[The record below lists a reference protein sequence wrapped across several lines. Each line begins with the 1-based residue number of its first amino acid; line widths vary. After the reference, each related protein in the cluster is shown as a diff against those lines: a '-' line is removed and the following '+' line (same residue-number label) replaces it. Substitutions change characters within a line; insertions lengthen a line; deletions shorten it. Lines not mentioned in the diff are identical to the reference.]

1 MAMQPRE
8 RMLALGLGLTVGLIL
23 LYWGF
28 GQYRSIFSSREAQ
41 LTNLNRE
48 VSKQETKVIL
58 IDKAIKQRGELEKRS
73 LPTDPLIADSLYQSW
88 LFDLVNGKLTEPT
101 ITLRSLPGNPTGYE
115 PLGYDVKGRGSL
127 EKITKML
134 YDFYTGNH
142 LHQITS
148 LDIKPQPKGT
158 DLELSMHVEA
168 IILPGTDRVDSLT
181 TEKVNVLALDSYD
194 KYQKSITE
202 RNLFAEY
209 TAPVVKPTGT
219 PLDLAKLAYVT
230 NIGHGVDGRPT
241 AWIHERNTNKTTYLF
256 VGNEFQVAGLKGKV
270 ENIDI
275 NDRSVELQIDG
286 KPVKVK
292 QDKSL
297 GDTLQE
303 RQK

>member
-8 RMLALGLGLTVGLIL
+8 RRLALALGLTVGLIL

-28 GQYRSIFSSREAQ
+28 GLYRGIFSSREAQ
-41 LTNLNRE
+41 LNNLKRD
-48 VSKQETKVIL
+48 VSKLNTKDIL
-58 IDKAIKQRGELEKRS
+58 ITKAIKQRGELEKRS
-73 LPTDPLIADSLYQSW
+73 LPKDPLIADSLYQTW

-101 ITLRSLPGNPTGYE
+101 VTMRSLPGNPKGYE

-127 EKITKML
+127 DQITKVL
-134 YDFYTGNH
+134 YDFYNGNH

-148 LDIKPQPKGT
+148 LDIKPQAKGN
-158 DLELSMHVEA
+158 ELDFSMHVEA
-168 IILPGTDRVDSLT
+168 IILPGTKREDTLT
-181 TEKVNVLALDSYD
+181 TEKVQVLALDSHDEY
-194 KYQKSITE
+194 KKAITE

-209 TAPVVKPTGT
+209 TPPAVKPTGT

-241 AWIHERNTNKTTYLF
+241 AWIYERNVNKTTRLF
-256 VGNEFQVAGLKGKV
+256 VGNEFQVAGLKGTVKA
-270 ENIDI
+270 IDI
-275 NDRSVELQIDG
+275 DNRNVEIVIDG
-286 KPVKVK
+286 KPVTVS

-303 RQK
+303 KQK

>member
-1 MAMQPRE
+1 VAMQPRE
-8 RMLALGLGLTVGLIL
+8 RILAIGLGASVGLIL

-28 GQYRSIFSSREAQ
+28 GQYRTIFSSREAKIA
-41 LTNLNRE
+41 NLKRE
-48 VSKQETKVIL
+48 VSQRETQVIR
-58 IDKAIKQRGELEKRS
+58 INKAIAQRRELEKRS
-73 LPTDPLIADSLYQSW
+73 LPKDPLIANSLYQTW

-101 ITLRSLPGNPTGYE
+101 VTLSSLRGNPTAYE

-127 EKITKML
+127 EQIIKVL
-134 YDFYTGNH
+134 YDFYNGNH

-148 LDIKPQPKGT
+148 LDIKPQAKGNE
-158 DLELSMHVEA
+158 LELTMHVEA
-168 IILPGTDRVDSLT
+168 IILPGTDRVDTLT
-181 TEKVNVLALDSYD
+181 TEKAKILALDSYSD
-194 KYQKSITE
+194 YQKAITE

-209 TAPVVKPTGT
+209 TPPVVKPTGT
-219 PLDLAKLAYVT
+219 PLDMAKLAFVT

-270 ENIDI
+270 QNIDI

-297 GDTLQE
+297 GDTLE
-303 RQK
+303 HQK